1 MPLFFLSDF
10 AIIEAIMDLYEELK
24 SRGLVYQVSSEEGV
38 KKLLNTKDAS
48 FYAGFDPSAESL
60 QAGNLLIIVT
70 MKRLEQAGLKPIV
83 LVGGATGLI
92 GDPSFKDK
100 ERVLKTEEEVEK
112 NVGVIKNQL
121 SRFFDFD
128 KTAIIY
134 LF

>member
-1 MPLFFLSDF
+1 MKKG
-10 AIIEAIMDLYEELK
+10 LK
-24 SRGLVYQVSSEEGV
+24 NFCIKRRF
-38 KKLLNTKDAS
+38 

-112 NVGVIKNQL
+112 KCRG
-121 SRFFDFD
+121 R
-128 KTAIIY
+128 
-134 LF
+134 

>member
-1 MPLFFLSDF
+1 
-10 AIIEAIMDLYEELK
+10 MDLYEELK

-38 KKLLNTKDAS
+38 KKLLNAKGAS

-70 MKRLEQAGLKPIV
+70 MKRLERAGLKPIV

-100 ERVLKTEEEVEK
+100 KKYKKKKIIFVFFFFLKKTDYSTKKLLLVK
-112 NVGVIKNQL
+112 KL
-121 SRFFDFD
+121 FFHKFH
-128 KTAIIY
+128 KGYRQEIHH
-134 LF
+134 